1 MPEKEHASVDQTNAA
16 NLAIVTL
23 NLPVFNSFPYLIT
36 RLAPAF
42 YHIILPANRRPKTC
56 AQDMR
61 ERQPDRPCITRS
73 TWELRN
79 MAGASKMTR
88 WLNTPDEEQQLAEV
102 ERELSVRQGVK

>member
-1 MPEKEHASVDQTNAA
+1 MDQTNAA
-16 NLAIVTL
+16 NLATL

-42 YHIILPANRRPKTC
+42 CHTILPANRRLKTC

-61 ERQPDRPCITRS
+61 ERHPDRPWITRS

-79 MAGASKMTR
+79 MAGALKMTR
-88 WLNTPDEEQQLAEV
+88 WLNTSDEWRLAEA
-102 ERELSVRQGVK
+102 ERELSL